1 LEERYRIEVKG
12 LQADVEALTAHL
24 HEQQLK
30 AVAQDQRLLH
40 VEKLLDEGRTRRW
53 QVWLAF
59 LGAILSA
66 AIALTV
72 SFVKR

>member
-1 LEERYRIEVKG
+1 VGELQIDVRRLTEKVHELTIRVATLE
-12 LQADVEALTAHL
+12 
-24 HEQQLK
+24 
-30 AVAQDQRLLH
+30 QRLII

-66 AIALTV
+66 SIALV
-72 SFVKR
+72 IALVRRP